1 MSSDAE
7 EEEEQGVEEEEEEAK
22 TRDKLDDLAS
32 K

>member
-7 EEEEQGVEEEEEEAK
+7 EEEEQGVKEEEEEAK